1 MSCMSIF
8 EFDHLCDKMLPMSH
22 MPIAIEMMPRF
33 AYHCGPGIKRS
44 RDRAGIVR
52 IHDFA
57 KQVGHD

>member
-8 EFDHLCDKMLPMSH
+8 EFDHLCEKMLPMSH
-22 MPIAIEMMPRF
+22 MPVAIEMMPRF

-52 IHDFA
+52 VHDFA
-57 KQVGHD
+57 K